1 MPPRPVYFDHAAT
14 TPVRPEVRDAM
25 LPYLGGDLF
34 GNPSSAHRF
43 GRAARAGLE
52 QARREVAEATGV
64 TPECVIFTS
73 GGTEADNL
81 AIVGAALA
89 AKAAGR
95 RMLVAVG
102 ATEHKAILAAAHE
115 VARLGGEERI
125 LPVLP
130 SGLIDLDALDRVLA
144 ERPAIVSVMWV
155 NNETGVVQP
164 IEEIARRCHAAGVPF
179 HSDLVQAFGKLPV
192 SLDKMPH
199 LTFATISGHK
209 LGAPKGIGALIA
221 RDCSLITPII
231 LGGGQQR
238 GIRPGTENLIGIVGL
253 GCAAKLAVEE
263 QAHEAAR
270 MEELA
275 AKLEAALRAVVPDL
289 RITAEDSP
297 RAPHVL
303 SVSVPGTEGAAL
315 LLNLD
320 MAGIAASGGSACSTG
335 SPEPSHVLKAMNI
348 PTEQAL
354 GTVRFSLGHQSTEE
368 DIARLAEVLPKA
380 VDKVRKLVD
389 TLRV

>member
-1 MPPRPVYFDHAAT
+1 
-14 TPVRPEVRDAM
+14 
-25 LPYLGGDLF
+25 
-34 GNPSSAHRF
+34 
-43 GRAARAGLE
+43 
-52 QARREVAEATGV
+52 
-64 TPECVIFTS
+64 
-73 GGTEADNL
+73 
-81 AIVGAALA
+81 
-89 AKAAGR
+89 
-95 RMLVAVG
+95 
-102 ATEHKAILAAAHE
+102 
-115 VARLGGEERI
+115 
-125 LPVLP
+125 
-130 SGLIDLDALDRVLA
+130 
-144 ERPAIVSVMWV
+144 
-155 NNETGVVQP
+155 
-164 IEEIARRCHAAGVPF
+164 VPF

-192 SLDKMPH
+192 SLDQLPH
-199 LTFATISGHK
+199 LMFATISGHK

-221 RDCSLITPII
+221 RDCSIITPII

-253 GCAAKLAVEE
+253 GCAARLAVQE
-263 QAHEAAR
+263 QPHEAERMTQLSAR
-270 MEELA
+270 
-275 AKLEAALRAVVPDL
+275 LEAALRAAVPDL
-289 RITAEDSP
+289 RITAEESP

-335 SPEPSHVLKAMNI
+335 SPEPSHVLKAMGV

-354 GTVRFSLGHQSTEE
+354 GTVRFSLGHESTDA